1 MFRVFD
7 IIEHRWVKD
16 DIYLAPNNDLFM
28 LKKTKLGTKKMSL
41 VSDKRYIVHKHIGLS
56 DMKNIMIYEGDIVE
70 VQINKDSKINMLVTY
85 SPDISSYIIL
95 DFNEN
100 KYYSLGINN
109 RKFVKVIGNVFEN
122 CDLLPAEAYK
132 DERSG
137 LND

>member
-1 MFRVFD
+1 MYRVYD
-7 IIEHRWVKD
+7 KKEKCWVKD

-28 LKKTKLGTKKMSL
+28 LKKTKLGTKKLSL
-41 VSDKRYIVHKHIGLS
+41 VSDKRYIVHKYIELS
-56 DMKNIMIYEGDIVE
+56 DMKNVLIYEGDIVE

-109 RKFVKVIGNVFEN
+109 RKFVKVIGNIFEN
-122 CDLLPAEAYK
+122 RDLLPAEAYE
-132 DERSG
+132 DERSE